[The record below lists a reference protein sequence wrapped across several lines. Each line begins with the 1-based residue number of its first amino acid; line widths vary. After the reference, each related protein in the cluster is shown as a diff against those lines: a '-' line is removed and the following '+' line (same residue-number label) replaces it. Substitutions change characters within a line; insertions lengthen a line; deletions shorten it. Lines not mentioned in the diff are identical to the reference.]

1 MVKATVMSDATT
13 ANPGEHAP
21 RQNSVTPGHAAVS
34 FRLWA
39 RNDFK
44 VGICE
49 ATPGVS
55 KAIRPNGETWMIQS
69 GSTIVWSM
77 TQQLDPAA
85 VSETRAGRTLYE
97 GTARQSSDRSD
108 DDQSKPWQ

>member
-55 KAIRPNGETWMIQS
+55 KAIRPNGETCKIQS
-69 GSTIVWSM
+69 GSTIVWSR
-77 TQQLDPAA
+77 TRLDPPA
-85 VSETRAGRTLYE
+85 VPDRRAGRTLYE

>member
-1 MVKATVMSDATT
+1 MSDATT
-13 ANPGEHAP
+13 AHPEEHAP
-21 RQNSVTPGHAAVS
+21 KEAAIQARQAAAS

-39 RNDFK
+39 RGDFK
-44 VGICE
+44 VRFSE
-49 ATPGVS
+49 AAPGVS
-55 KAIRPNGETWMIQS
+55 KAVRPNDETCKIQS
-69 GSTIVWSM
+69 GSGTIWPM
-77 TQQLDPAA
+77 TRLDPAA